1 MLNRFR
7 SSVGE
12 WLLPGEVQPTHDEQT
27 SMLRSLLTERFQLTF
42 HRELKDFSIYDLQVA
57 KGGPKAKPSPP
68 LLEA

>member
-1 MLNRFR
+1 
-7 SSVGE
+7 
-12 WLLPGEVQPTHDEQT
+12 
-27 SMLRSLLTERFQLTF
+27 MLRSLLTERFQLTF